1 MPVKVKKICF
11 ITASPL
17 TLRCFMRNHILC
29 LANEY
34 EVTAVANFSPN
45 DLKDNWLPGVRIVR
59 IPIVRNISIFFDIVA
74 LLQLIKFFHKERF
87 DAVHSVT
94 PKAGLLAM
102 TAARFTY
109 IPIRIH
115 NLSGQVWA
123 TQRGLFRMLLKS
135 IDHITIKNSTRLLS
149 DSFSQ
154 IEFLRDEGLVREER
168 VDVLGSG
175 SICGVDHN
183 RFHPSEEQR
192 QRVRSTLGISDIGL
206 IILFVGRLKRDK
218 GILDL
223 AKAFA
228 QLAGQRD
235 DLWLVVVGD
244 YEEDIGDDFER
255 YCGSALTRVRRVGHT
270 DSPEHYMAAADV
282 FALPSYR
289 ESFGV
294 TVIEAAACG
303 LPSVTS
309 RVCGLI
315 DAVVEDKTGLM
326 HPPGDVPAIRDHLLR
341 LCSDSVLRARL
352 GTAAM
357 VRAKNEY
364 LSQRVSKEFV
374 SYYKRTVKRSDPEPP
389 VRTPLENSQ

>member
-1 MPVKVKKICF
+1 
-11 ITASPL
+11 
-17 TLRCFMRNHILC
+17 MRNHILC

-34 EVTAVANFSPN
+34 EVTAVANFSSD
-45 DLKDNWLPGVRIVR
+45 DLKDNWLPGVRLVR
-59 IPIVRNISIFFDIVA
+59 IPIARNISIFFDILA
-74 LLQLIKFFHKERF
+74 LLQLMKFFRKERF

-115 NLSGQVWA
+115 NLSGQIWA
-123 TQRGLFRMLLKS
+123 ARRGLFRILLKT
-135 IDHITIKNSTRLLS
+135 IDRITIKNSTRLLS

-154 IEFLRDEGLVREER
+154 IAFLRDEGLVKAER

-175 SICGVDHN
+175 SICGVDQN
-183 RFHPSEEQR
+183 RFHPSKEQR
-192 QRVRSTLGISDIGL
+192 RTIRNTLGIPDIGL

-223 AKAFA
+223 AQAFA

-244 YEEDIGDDFER
+244 YEEDISDDFDG
-255 YCGSALTRVRRVGHT
+255 YCGGALTRVRRVAHT

-309 RVCGLI
+309 RIYGLT

-341 LCSDSVLRARL
+341 LCTDSVLRARL
-352 GTAAM
+352 GNAAM
-357 VRAKNEY
+357 IRAKNEY
-364 LSQRVSKEFV
+364 LSQRVTEEFV
-374 SYYKRTVKRSDPEPP
+374 SYYKRIVKRKFPVPP
-389 VRTPLENSQ
+389 DKIPLENRQ